1 MFIAGPHGVL
11 LGRVGDVLIGEYLI
25 SAITPQQVLLK
36 HVPSNRDVPL
46 TVPAGAALPLTAS
59 R

>member
-1 MFIAGPHGVL
+1 MFVAGPNGVL

-25 SAITPQQVLLK
+25 SRITPQQVLLK

-46 TVPAGAALPLTAS
+46 MVPAGAALPLTAS
-59 R
+59 K